1 MEIHAASIGAITY
14 RGLLRFGRYP
24 DERAIIEAAIR
35 EVTAGRE
42 RTEWSAWTVASYP
55 VSDGIVY
62 VAYHRPSSFIEAGIS
77 AVEIA
82 GRIRQRFTPA

>member
-1 MEIHAASIGAITY
+1 MEVHAANTESITY

-35 EVTAGRE
+35 EVTADQNHAGSP
-42 RTEWSAWTVASYP
+42 TWTVASYP
-55 VSDGIVY
+55 VHDKAVY
-62 VAYHRPSSFIEAGIS
+62 VAYHEPTSFIEAGLS

-82 GRIRQRFTPA
+82 GRIRKAF